1 MAISS
6 WLANL
11 LLARIDSLAFLLTPN
26 ASNFWSHS
34 SWKMELEA
42 LPVRNCM
49 KFCMHI
55 NDSTPPPERR
65 HRKISGQERLNLDST
80 GSLAKAGHMF
90 MSTWKTMAT
99 YNGKDM
105 AKRPLTAFLCS
116 LNVDPIAHREFLH
129 QGCRVLSGD
138 DIPHIA
144 PLVLGAPSGPTGHL
158 HVFLGTGFEIAG
170 VSAKSMLTLHSNC

>member
-1 MAISS
+1 
-6 WLANL
+6 
-11 LLARIDSLAFLLTPN
+11 
-26 ASNFWSHS
+26 
-34 SWKMELEA
+34 
-42 LPVRNCM
+42 M

-55 NDSTPPPERR
+55 TDSTPPPERR